1 MDNDLDLRT
10 LQLLCS
16 RICHDLV
23 GPIGAVNTAIELME
37 DEDGGALD
45 AEALAVLARS
55 AQEASRK
62 LTFFR
67 AVFGLSG
74 GQETAIQADQ
84 LKSLTDGVLAS
95 GKVSAVWASDFPAAL
110 PGTAGKMLM
119 LLVFLASET
128 LPRGG
133 EIEVRAQSFSD
144 GLAVACTARGEGV
157 ALREE
162 VDAVL
167 SDKMPSDQLS
177 ARGVPARILTIL
189 ARENGARIEFTAD
202 EEGQVTLAV
211 LLSDT
216 EVS

>member
-1 MDNDLDLRT
+1 MDSDLDLRT

-84 LKSLTDGVLAS
+84 LKELTDGILAS
-95 GKVSAVWASDFPAAL
+95 GKVSAVWEADFPGSL
-110 PGTAGKMLM
+110 PGAAGKMLM

-133 EIEVRAQSFSD
+133 EVNVRAQAFSD
-144 GLAVACTARGEGV
+144 GLAVACTAHGEGA
-157 ALREE
+157 ALRPE
-162 VDAVL
+162 VEAVL
-167 SDKMPSDQLS
+167 AESADSDELS
-177 ARGVPARILTIL
+177 ARGVPARILGIL
-189 ARENGARIEFTAD
+189 VRENDARIEFSTAED
-202 EEGQVTLAV
+202 DQVTLAV
-211 LLSDT
+211 LFSAG
-216 EVS
+216 EAG